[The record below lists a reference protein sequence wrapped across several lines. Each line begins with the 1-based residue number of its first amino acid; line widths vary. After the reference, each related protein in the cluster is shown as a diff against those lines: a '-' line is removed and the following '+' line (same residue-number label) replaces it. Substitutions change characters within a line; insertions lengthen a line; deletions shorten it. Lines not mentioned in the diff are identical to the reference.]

1 MIMSQ
6 GSIFARSRSLHS
18 FFSLHLSLFTLL
30 FVLVTSLTLG
40 LACSSQPGDAGGI
53 KHDADYSS
61 SNDYDVRVVHTSSS
75 MVVGKANPGS
85 IDAVF
90 VIVIKNRGEQPVTV
104 ERISLQSIR
113 GSYFLDNSS
122 HLYQRTI
129 AAGGSERFSYA
140 APAHVAS
147 TVDTFGPVV
156 VQAVVDTTV
165 NGARQRETFNR
176 QVPAGASRPW
186 DIASN

>member
-1 MIMSQ
+1 MSQ
-6 GSIFARSRSLHS
+6 GPIFAGARSHRPP
-18 FFSLHLSLFTLL
+18 FTLHPSL
-30 FVLVTSLTLG
+30 LALLLVLG
-40 LACSSQPGDAGGI
+40 FGCASQPGDAGRI
-53 KHDADYSS
+53 SHDAAYSS
-61 SNDYDVRVVHTSSS
+61 SNDYDVRVVHTTSS
-75 MVVGKANPGS
+75 MVVGKTNSGS

-122 HLYQRTI
+122 HQYQRTI
-129 AAGGSERFSYA
+129 AAGASERFSYS

-156 VQAVVDTTV
+156 VQAVVDIAV
-165 NGARQRETFNR
+165 NGAGRRETFNR